1 MYFNAKKR
9 QLCDAKNASVLLA
22 YAKPASSMPLLY
34 RDLRTR
40 IVQSLK
46 WFDSVHNVLK

>member
-22 YAKPASSMPLLY
+22 YAKPASNRLY
-34 RDLRTR
+34 YIETYALG
-40 IVQSLK
+40 
-46 WFDSVHNVLK
+46 